1 MKPRRLKL
9 LPETLFGR
17 TAAGLLA
24 AFLVL
29 EAVAF
34 VVVWLMVI
42 RPLAERSADD
52 LAAKII
58 LAAQTWVELP
68 PATRADY
75 EMELAFRHDLVLAEA
90 RAPLSGAADV
100 GYFGGL
106 IESALSER
114 AHQTITLQRGPDPAW
129 DWLEIQVSTARLR
142 VGYDRERYALK
153 APLAAVGVFLLGAAL
168 TVLTAL
174 LMVGQ
179 SSRRLRGLAD
189 KAREVGQGRAPERL
203 PETGA
208 LELRQLTA
216 AFNRMAEE
224 VRGLLENRTVLLS
237 GISHDLRTPITR
249 LRLALSM
256 LEGADPDLV
265 ARMERDLDEMNRL
278 ISDMLAFARALKQE
292 DVADCDLN
300 RLLGELADQAARL
313 GPVDWQPGSPCTLP
327 VAEAALR
334 RVVGN
339 LMENARRYGGDGPV
353 SLTLSATPRA
363 LRIGV
368 LDRGPG
374 IPAEH
379 REAVFRPFF
388 RLEPSRNREAGGS
401 GLGLAVVRQLAD
413 AHGWRVELADRPG
426 GGLSAELVIPR

>member
-313 GPVDWQPGSPCTLP
+313 GPVDWQPGPPCALP